1 MYEFGENVSC
11 ENLAIMYELG
21 CYIDDVACSC
31 EFVGQEKF
39 SRKQRCGGRA
49 E

>member
-11 ENLAIMYELG
+11 ENFAIMYELG

-31 EFVGQEKF
+31 EFVGREKF
-39 SRKQRCGGRA
+39 SR
-49 E
+49 